1 MILLEKYDYNE
12 LKRVTTIDKK
22 RKYQLPDGSAVPS
35 VTTILDATKS
45 QEQRE
50 ALANWK
56 KRVGEQQAQQISTE
70 AANVGTLMHKN
81 LELYIESHERKVG
94 SNVIHQKAYNMSNVI
109 IAEGLRNVSEIYG
122 TEVSLYYEGLYAGTT
137 DCVGLWK
144 GNLAILDFKQTN
156 KPKKKE
162 WIKDYYCQLA
172 AYAQAHNEMFGTDI
186 KTGVVLMCSRD
197 LDYQEFVIEGQ
208 EFENAVE
215 EWNTRVAQYYNLD
228 V

>member
-1 MILLEKYDYNE
+1 
-12 LKRVTTIDKK
+12 
-22 RKYQLPDGSAVPS
+22 
-35 VTTILDATKS
+35 
-45 QEQRE
+45 
-50 ALANWK
+50 
-56 KRVGEQQAQQISTE
+56 
-70 AANVGTLMHKN
+70 MHKN

-215 EWNTRVAQYYNLD
+215 EWNTRVAQYYNLKL
-228 V
+228 

>member
-12 LKRVTTIDKK
+12 LQRVTENKK

-56 KRVGEQQAQQISTE
+56 KRVGETQAQEISTE

-81 LELYIESHERKVG
+81 LELYIESQQRKVT
-94 SNVIHQKAYNMSNVI
+94 SNMIHQQAYNMSNVI
-109 IAEGLRNVSEIYG
+109 IAEGLRHVSEIYG

-208 EFENAVE
+208 EFEAAVE

>member
-12 LKRVTTIDKK
+12 LQRVTENKK

-81 LELYIESHERKVG
+81 LELYIESQQRKVG

>member
-12 LKRVTTIDKK
+12 LKRVTENKK
-22 RKYQLPDGSAVPS
+22 RKYQLPNGSAVPS